1 MQTFFERYASNEVL
15 QAFRATAV
23 SVAIAAGAT
32 ASAQTANSAGC
43 DAYPYQPDD
52 TLIEFTEDGKFKI
65 VTTAAAYV
73 DFDDGQVVQS
83 AIREAELLGK
93 RLIAEYI
100 NQKLANPD
108 SIESAINTSRTL
120 TGSTAS
126 GTLTTTQREE
136 LKTQLSSISG
146 RADALLIGVSKLGSC
161 YTKGHQVR
169 VTVGIKSDTFENA
182 QKLGAVMGAAAASN
196 YGQNNPKSGDGQ
208 KQNSD
213 KGQQGAQ
220 TETKNYAGGQSI
232 IDY

>member
-1 MQTFFERYASNEVL
+1 MQTFVERYVPNGVS
-15 QAFRATAV
+15 QAFKAAAA
-23 SVAIAAGAT
+23 SVAIVAAAT
-32 ASAQTANSAGC
+32 ANAQTTNSTGC

-52 TLIEFTEDGKFKI
+52 TLIEFTKDGKFKI

-100 NQKLANPD
+100 NQKLSSED
-108 SIESAINTSRTL
+108 SIEAAINTSRTL
-120 TGSTAS
+120 TGSTDG

-136 LKTQLSSISG
+136 VKTQLSSISG
-146 RADALLIGVSKLGSC
+146 RADALLMGVSKLGSC

-182 QKLGAVMGAAAASN
+182 QKLGTVMGAAAASN
-196 YGQNNPKSGDGQ
+196 YGQNNPKSEQGQ
-208 KQNSD
+208 KQTTD
-213 KGQQGAQ
+213 RGQQGVQAGTQ
-220 TETKNYAGGQSI
+220 DYTGGQTI
-232 IDY
+232 KDY

>member
-1 MQTFFERYASNEVL
+1 MQTVFERYASNEVL
-15 QAFRATAV
+15 QAFKATTV
-23 SVAIAAGAT
+23 SVAIIAAAT
-32 ASAQTANSAGC
+32 ASAQTANSTGC
-43 DAYPYQPDD
+43 DAYPYQPND
-52 TLIEFTEDGKFKI
+52 TLIEFGEDGKFKI

-73 DFDDGQVVQS
+73 DFDDGQVVAS
-83 AIREAELLGK
+83 AEREAELLGK

-100 NQKLANPD
+100 NQKLTSED

-136 LKTQLSSISG
+136 VKTQLSSISG
-146 RADALLIGVSKLGSC
+146 RADALLMGVSKLGGC

-169 VTVGIKSDTFENA
+169 ITVGIKSDTFENA
-182 QKLGAVMGAAAASN
+182 QKLGAVMGAAAASD

-213 KGQQGAQ
+213 KGQQGVQ
-220 TETKNYAGGQSI
+220 PETKNYAGGQSI

>member
-1 MQTFFERYASNEVL
+1 MQTFIELYVPNG
-15 QAFRATAV
+15 AFKALKTV
-23 SVAIAAGAT
+23 TTSVAIVSAAA
-32 ASAQTANSAGC
+32 ASAQTTNSTGC

-100 NQKLANPD
+100 NQKLSSED
-108 SIESAINTSRTL
+108 SIEAAINTSRTL
-120 TGSTAS
+120 TGSTDG

-136 LKTQLSSISG
+136 VKTQLSSISG
-146 RADALLIGVSKLGSC
+146 RADALLMGVSKLGSC

-182 QKLGAVMGAAAASN
+182 QKLGTVMGAAAASN
-196 YGQNNPKSGDGQ
+196 YGQNNPKSEQGQ
-208 KQNSD
+208 KQTTD
-213 KGQQGAQ
+213 RGQQGVQAGTQ
-220 TETKNYAGGQSI
+220 DYTGGQTI
-232 IDY
+232 KDY